1 MAADSMVAAQIVRL
15 LRQHPPGIW
24 DLLDVQDAART
35 GDVVLRDQSLD
46 ERGAATLLAR
56 VGLRVEHVASHE
68 PRRASARGDVG
79 VVRRM
84 HAGAQGER
92 G

>member
-35 GDVVLRDQSLD
+35 GDVVLRDQDGTPLAYARPAPSGTP
-46 ERGAATLLAR
+46 ERT
-56 VGLRVEHVASHE
+56 H
-68 PRRASARGDVG
+68 
-79 VVRRM
+79 
-84 HAGAQGER
+84 
-92 G
+92 